1 MSVPFAGFEFTFPGD
16 SGFLKRMIIDSHHH
30 FWDYDAAEYGW
41 IGEGMDILKKDFD
54 PTNLQSEIEAAG
66 VDGVISVQA
75 RTDEKENGF
84 LLNYAKENDFIKG
97 VVGWVDLTAE
107 NAWER
112 IGKFAEAEKAL
123 GIREVLQGM
132 EDRSFC
138 LRDDFNQGIGAL
150 HDFGLT
156 YDVLIKSDQIRAATE
171 MVDKH
176 PMQLF
181 VLDHIAKPEIS
192 SKGVDAEWANAI
204 RELAKREHV
213 ACKLSGMATEVAAGE
228 TVSPEL
234 TRPWFDV
241 VLEAFGADRL
251 MFGSDWPVSLLR
263 TTYGDWQACVKQWT
277 AELSPDEQAA
287 IWGKTAM
294 RFYGIDG

>member
-1 MSVPFAGFEFTFPGD
+1 
-16 SGFLKRMIIDSHHH
+16 MIIDSHHH